1 VSDADSDRAHNPAA
15 ADPTGIILAGGKSR
29 RLGTDK
35 ASLIFDGRPLL
46 DIVIERL
53 SGVCSEV
60 IVASGRAAEGRK
72 TPLPVRFV
80 ADLAPGRGPL
90 GGVQAGLAAATAE
103 FALVVACD
111 MPFLN
116 PGLLAYMAS
125 LPRRY
130 QALVPRAAGRWHPAH
145 AIYARSCLSTVEE
158 LLARRNSSM
167 RDLLSR
173 LDVRELSEDEL
184 RRHDPEGLSLF
195 NVNEPRDLER
205 ARALSLRSGQG
216 REGTSA

>member
-1 VSDADSDRAHNPAA
+1 MSERADL
-15 ADPTGIILAGGKSR
+15 TGIVLAGGRSL

-35 ASLIFDGRPLL
+35 AGLTFEGRYLL
-46 DIVIERL
+46 ETVIERL

-60 IVASGRAAEGRK
+60 LVASGRSAEGRK
-72 TPLPVRFV
+72 TPRPVRFV

-90 GGVQAGLAAATAE
+90 AGVQAGLAAATAE

-116 PGLLAYMAS
+116 PHLLSYMAS

-145 AIYARSCLSTVEE
+145 AIYARSCLPVIEE
-158 LLARRNSSM
+158 LLAKRNSSM
-167 RDLLSR
+167 RELLSR
-173 LDVRELSEDEL
+173 LDVRELPEKEL
-184 RRHDPEGLSLF
+184 RRYDPEGLSLF
-195 NVNEPRDLER
+195 NVNEPQDLVR
-205 ARALSLRSGQG
+205 ARALSNRSATGP
-216 REGTSA
+216 EGTSA

>member
-1 VSDADSDRAHNPAA
+1 MSERADL
-15 ADPTGIILAGGKSR
+15 TGIVLAGGKSR

-35 ASLIFDGRPLL
+35 ASLTFEGRLL
-46 DIVIERL
+46 LETVIERL

-60 IVASGRAAEGRK
+60 IVASGRSAEGRK
-72 TPLPVRFV
+72 TLRSVRFV

-90 GGVQAGLAAATAE
+90 AGVQAGLTAATAE

-116 PGLLAYMAS
+116 PHLLSYMAG

-130 QALVPRAAGRWHPAH
+130 QALVPRIAGRWHPAH
-145 AIYARSCLSTVEE
+145 AIYARSCLPVIEE
-158 LLARRNSSM
+158 LLAKRSSSM
-167 RDLLSR
+167 RELLSR
-173 LDVRELSEDEL
+173 LDVRELPEEEL
-184 RRHDPEGLSLF
+184 RRYDTQGLSLF

-205 ARALSLRSGQG
+205 ARALSDRSATGP
-216 REGTSA
+216 ESAP